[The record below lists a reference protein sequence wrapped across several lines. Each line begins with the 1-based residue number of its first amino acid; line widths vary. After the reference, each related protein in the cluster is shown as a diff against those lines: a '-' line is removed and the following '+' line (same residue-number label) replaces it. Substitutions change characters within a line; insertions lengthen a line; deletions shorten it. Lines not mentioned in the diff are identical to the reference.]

1 MILNERKDAI
11 EPLWRYKNVFDYYIT
26 CQTAGDT
33 NTPINPVL
41 MFHKGQW
48 VAVPKKTHFFRS
60 SVIASN
66 SKFGKRLSAK
76 NLAAAATGSPP
87 KANGDVRRPPLQ
99 NRSNFQ
105 EGGSLLEEQRAA
117 RRDEERERHAALQE
131 TPSRRRR
138 RVPRPNDEN
147 RPVSPTPRSS
157 RSSQFFLPANAPLPT
172 PPDTQRAA
180 GTQGEDNGQTNATNS
195 GTAPYSTPPL
205 TQTAPRNQGRQSAA
219 PAAGPSRRSLAQL
232 ARQERERAQR
242 EQAALQQQQQAR
254 PAGAADP
261 PNNPPPQPEQQQ
273 QPPDAGGPPAAVT
286 AAPLHACQNIPDTN
300 KLVARHAA
308 DAKY

>member
-1 MILNERKDAI
+1 MDNKALKAIFIILFI
-11 EPLWRYKNVFDYYIT
+11 
-26 CQTAGDT
+26 
-33 NTPINPVL
+33 
-41 MFHKGQW
+41 
-48 VAVPKKTHFFRS
+48 S
-60 SVIASN
+60 
-66 SKFGKRLSAK
+66 
-76 NLAAAATGSPP
+76 LAAVMVFPLPTPTSPP
-87 KANGDVRRPPLQ
+87 LAHRPARSVRQARHSAMQPPYTKSPQHAANASRPPLQ

-105 EGGSLLEEQRAA
+105 EGGSFLEEQRAA
-117 RRDEERERHAALQE
+117 RRDEERERHAALQQ
-131 TPSRRRR
+131 TPSCRRR

-157 RSSQFFLPANAPLPT
+157 RSSQPANAPLPT

-205 TQTAPRNQGRQSAA
+205 TQTAPQNQGRQSAA

-261 PNNPPPQPEQQQ
+261 PKNPPPQPEQQQ
-273 QPPDAGGPPAAVT
+273 QPPDAGGPPAACG
-286 AAPLHACQNIPDTN
+286 AATSRSGSRSRKSRCLF
-300 KLVARHAA
+300 
-308 DAKY
+308 